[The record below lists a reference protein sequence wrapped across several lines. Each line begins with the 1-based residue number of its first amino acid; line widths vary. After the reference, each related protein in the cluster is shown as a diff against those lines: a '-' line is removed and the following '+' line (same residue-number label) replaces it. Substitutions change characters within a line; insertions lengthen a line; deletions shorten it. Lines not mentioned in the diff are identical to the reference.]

1 VFTSIRFLVI
11 CALALAALASACRR
25 SDYVPGMEG
34 LPKELAPYAR
44 KIASSKLPHVSV
56 TPVRAQTKPWE
67 SKLLGVPYFPKDRRW
82 PMDRDGKPLVMLA
95 QINFAEIPPLEGY
108 PTEGILQLYVSPG
121 YDDTHG
127 WGMRIDG
134 AQKTELARLT
144 DQSYFRVVYFPTV
157 LNDAENLISETPQ
170 IEFSEEHG
178 FPISGEARLTFKA
191 DASYVRHDDYR
202 FRRYFGKDGYDFF
215 YDDDSVRN
223 DLVDEYDEFIGGRY
237 YQGRIGG
244 YSRAEQ
250 RDPRLD
256 FSSEEWLL
264 LFSLDSFVTKEYSA
278 GWADGGVGNFYI
290 RRRDLAKRDFRRVMH
305 YWDCG

>member
-1 VFTSIRFLVI
+1 
-11 CALALAALASACRR
+11 
-25 SDYVPGMEG
+25 MEG

-44 KIASSKLPHVSV
+44 KIASSKLPHVSI

-67 SKLLGVPYFPKDRRW
+67 SKLLGVPYFPKDKRW
-82 PMDRDGKPLVMLA
+82 PVDRDGKPLVMLA
-95 QINFAEIPPLEGY
+95 QINFAEMPPLAGY

-121 YDDTHG
+121 YDETHT

-134 AQKTELARLT
+134 THKTELARLT
-144 DQSYFRVVYFPTV
+144 DHSYFRAVYFPTV
-157 LNDAENLISETPQ
+157 SHDAENLISETPQ
-170 IEFSEEHG
+170 IEFSEESG
-178 FPISGEARLTFKA
+178 FPISDEARLTFKA

-215 YDDDSVRN
+215 YDDDSVR
-223 DLVDEYDEFIGGRY
+223 DELVDEYDEFIGGRY

-256 FSSEEWLL
+256 FSNEDWLL
-264 LFSLDSFVTKEYSA
+264 LFSLDSFVTEEYSA

-290 RRRDLAKRDFRRVMH
+290 RRRDLAKRDFSRVMH